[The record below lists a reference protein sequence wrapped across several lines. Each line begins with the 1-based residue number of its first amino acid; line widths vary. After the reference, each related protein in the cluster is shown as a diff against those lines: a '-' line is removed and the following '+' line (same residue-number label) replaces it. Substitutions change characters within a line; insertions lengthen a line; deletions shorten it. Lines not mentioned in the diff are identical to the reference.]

1 MYRDTAAAADEHDRA
16 VGAILIGEA
25 LIADCERAAVSKP
38 VSPDNPMV
46 EPTVHWRAIAEAH
59 DAYPEAWRHFDRAR
73 KVLAHRGAN
82 TAAYDELRPHARRA
96 VTKAGDTSIDQEA
109 LDDAR
114 RAVAELKLA
123 VPGADW
129 AAIAARTDG
138 LVHAPL
144 HRRRR
149 QRIGIGIAITVFA
162 MAIMMWL
169 FAIVPAHKPDP
180 KAQLRKELDDI
191 ISERRDRI
199 ATLAFETAVSCD
211 LDRARELSRLLVMDG
226 RGDDAKGFG
235 TRFTRRCGEDSV
247 VTTWANAPR
256 PH

>member
-1 MYRDTAAAADEHDRA
+1 MYRDTADAADEHDRA

-25 LIADCERAAVSKP
+25 LIADCERAAASKP
-38 VSPDNPMV
+38 ISPDNPMV
-46 EPTVHWRAIAEAH
+46 ESTVHWRAIADAH

-73 KVLAHRGAN
+73 KVLANRGAN

-96 VTKAGDTSIDQEA
+96 VTKAGDTNIDQQA

-144 HRRRR
+144 HPRHR
-149 QRIGIGIAITVFA
+149 QRIGIGIAISAFA
-162 MAIMMWL
+162 LAIMMWL
-169 FAIVPAHKPDP
+169 FAIVPVHKPDP
-180 KAQLRKELDDI
+180 KAQLRKELDEI

-226 RGDDAKGFG
+226 RGDDAKHFGGGF
-235 TRFTRRCGEDSV
+235 THRCGEDSV
-247 VTTWANAPR
+247 VTAWANAPR